1 MTKAQKRKL
10 AHKRLDQIERKG
22 TSARKLVDL
31 TGAEKQAITE
41 HIKFIVSNIERYNV
55 RYNIIK
61 CMTTEEK

>member
-31 TGAEKQAITE
+31 TAEEKQAINE

-55 RYNIIK
+55 RYNIVK
-61 CMTTEEK
+61 CMAMGEK